1 MSIDTARLPARSSV
15 RATASWLLGMNVYLA
30 AWFWGMAIV
39 VVTAAIVVITV
50 VGEVN
55 MSIMAFARQGAVW
68 FPFSVLIAITA
79 AYLPV
84 HVAAGLTRRSLALGS
99 LVAAFGTALVYS
111 AAYCGLMLVER
122 AVFGALDWQWRIFDD
137 VPLASTDMATMLVST
152 VLLLVVADVSGLLV
166 GISYQRLG
174 GWWGTLALP
183 LTAGPV
189 VLAFAI
195 FEVDAGPF
203 STSEWFGGAR
213 PLLVASLATLL
224 IAGAMAFAFDRLTRG
239 ASVPNRTS

>member
-99 LVAAFGTALVYS
+99 LVAALGTALAYS
-111 AAYCGLMLVER
+111 AAYCGLLLVER

-239 ASVPNRTS
+239 ASVPNRTA